1 MPEDDLSRIAR
12 RMEAA
17 QAAAGVE
24 ESLERDPW
32 QPRWRID
39 PLVVEFECG
48 CRGERCR
55 QLFDAKPYDPVIFR
69 DLEEQAVYDFV
80 CDRHLPGM
88 NKYVRFGGFVDFQQW
103 KANRRKVLMGR
114 VKA

>member
-12 RMEAA
+12 RMETA

-39 PLVVEFECG
+39 PLVVEFE
-48 CRGERCR
+48 
-55 QLFDAKPYDPVIFR
+55 
-69 DLEEQAVYDFV
+69 
-80 CDRHLPGM
+80 
-88 NKYVRFGGFVDFQQW
+88 
-103 KANRRKVLMGR
+103 
-114 VKA
+114 